1 MGRASGEVG
10 AEQISRIMAVLRN
23 FYICFNLYGVL
34 LAGDTDLMG
43 WNLVYQEQSSYE
55 DRSGIAV
62 AVSCS
67 RTDLL
72 VSGNG

>member
-1 MGRASGEVG
+1 
-10 AEQISRIMAVLRN
+10 
-23 FYICFNLYGVL
+23 
-34 LAGDTDLMG
+34 MG

-62 AVSCS
+62 AVSRS

-72 VSGNG
+72 VSGNGQSCIYSLLVHVPQSVRQHLCICNDYRDR